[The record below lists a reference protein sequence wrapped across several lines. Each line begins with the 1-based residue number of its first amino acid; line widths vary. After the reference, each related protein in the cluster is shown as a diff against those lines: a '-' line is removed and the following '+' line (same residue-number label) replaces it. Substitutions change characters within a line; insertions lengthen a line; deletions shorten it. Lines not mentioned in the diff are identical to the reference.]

1 MTGLI
6 STILNYYGFLHL
18 CYYSSQQFLTKRP
31 IDSKKASTNKDTA
44 GESGEGT
51 EEEGDKLYVW
61 LSKW

>member
-1 MTGLI
+1 
-6 STILNYYGFLHL
+6 
-18 CYYSSQQFLTKRP
+18 LTKRP

-44 GESGEGT
+44 GEGGEGT